1 MRIDEFGETRGHCGA
16 PRGNRRP
23 RRGSAAGTGA
33 LLKVLAAT
41 AILASLPRTSLAQS
55 GPGGDLPPAGYG
67 TLRQDDIAVRIATP
81 NLQIQVLPLDERV
94 IRLLTNDSYAA
105 LHGIR
110 ELKASQIDSAAARY
124 GVTRPSLFIVT
135 FFGLQPRAQF
145 VPDDLTITSRN
156 QFFRP
161 IAIVPIS
168 PQWAEQQLQQ
178 RQTATAVYV
187 FSDGIAVLEPFTVSY
202 EGASSNTWSKVLRTL
217 DAERAAVLSRATA
230 DTSR

>member
-1 MRIDEFGETRGHCGA
+1 VPLAVLATMPHQA
-16 PRGNRRP
+16 L
-23 RRGSAAGTGA
+23 AQHGTG
-33 LLKVLAAT
+33 T
-41 AILASLPRTSLAQS
+41 AS
-55 GPGGDLPPAGYG
+55 DLPPAGFG
-67 TLRQDDIAVRIATP
+67 SLRQDDIAVRIATP

-110 ELKASQIDSAAARY
+110 ELKAAQIDTAAARY
-124 GVTRPSLFIVT
+124 GVTHPSLFIVT

-168 PQWAEQQLQQ
+168 PQWGEQQLQQ

-187 FSDGIAVLEPFTVSY
+187 FDNGIAVLEPFTVSY
-202 EGASSNTWSKVLRTL
+202 EGASSNSWSQVLRKL

-230 DTSR
+230 DSTR